1 MNNSEYLE
9 MSLGV
14 DDSSLPIADVIS
26 LLDGIQCMAVS
37 LNKSLNKVYTCGFDE
52 VTVEVVGFEHGSL
65 KIPLCIK
72 KACSQFVSPI
82 GKEVIAG
89 LILWYLTTNAD
100 IFKIQT
106 QQEEVNI
113 ERTEIAKSRAVRDS
127 VNKIASTVINSDKI
141 TNLSLKYNDDNNQEV
156 SVTVDKHQLSQAIV
170 PDDDVTDCINV
181 PNVVLQIVS
190 PTLEAKSVQWK
201 VRYEGKVRAMKM
213 NDLRFLALVDSRDIA
228 FSKGDILRCDIQIID
243 TKNADGSFKRK
254 YVITRVR
261 SFPHYRRLNNVEEGQ
276 IFGD

>member
-1 MNNSEYLE
+1 MNSSEYLE
-9 MSLGV
+9 LSLGV

-26 LLDGIQCMAVS
+26 LLDGVQCIAVS

-52 VTVEVVGFEHGSL
+52 VTVEVIGFEHGSL

-72 KACSQFVSPI
+72 KVCSQFVSPI

-89 LILWYLTTNAD
+89 LILWYLTTNGD
-100 IFKIQT
+100 IFKLRT
-106 QQEEVNI
+106 PQEEVNI
-113 ERTEIAKSRAVRDS
+113 ERTEIARSRAVRDS

-141 TNLSLKYNDDNNQEV
+141 TNLSLKYKDDNNQEV
-156 SVTVDKHQLSQAIV
+156 SVTVDKHQLSQAIA
-170 PDDDVTDCINV
+170 PDDDVTDYTNV

-213 NDLRFLALVDSRDIA
+213 NDLGFLALVDSRDIA

-243 TKNADGSFKRK
+243 TENADGSIKRK
-254 YVITRVR
+254 YVITRVH
-261 SFPHYRRLNNVEEGQ
+261 SFPHYRRLNEEGQ
-276 IFGD
+276 IFGE

>member
-1 MNNSEYLE
+1 MNSSEYLE
-9 MSLGV
+9 LSLGV

-26 LLDGIQCMAVS
+26 LLDGVQCMAVS
-37 LNKSLNKVYTCGFDE
+37 LNKSLNRIYTCGFDE
-52 VTVEVVGFEHGSL
+52 VSVEVVGFEHGSL

-72 KACSQFVSPI
+72 KVCSQFVSPI

-100 IFKIQT
+100 ILKLRT
-106 QQEEVNI
+106 HQEEVNI
-113 ERTEIAKSRAVRDS
+113 ERTEIARSRAVRDS

-141 TNLSLKYNDDNNQEV
+141 TNLSLKYKDDNNQEV
-156 SVTVDKHQLSQAIV
+156 SVTVDKHQLAQAIA
-170 PDDDVTDCINV
+170 PDDNVTDCTYV
-181 PNVVLQIVS
+181 PNVMLQIVS

-213 NDLRFLALVDSRDIA
+213 NDLGFLALVDSRDIA
-228 FSKGDILRCDIQIID
+228 FSKDDILRCDIQIID
-243 TKNADGSFKRK
+243 TENADGSIKRK
-254 YVITRVR
+254 YVITRVH